1 MVCKTTAQGRFVV
14 LTCPHKL
21 FSIFFHNLINVKYP
35 QTILH
40 DQPLRIDQI
49 IPRDAEHIIGLR
61 YLAVRA
67 HVDALDLVLGNGL
80 LPSSFIRV
88 Q

>member
-1 MVCKTTAQGRFVV
+1 MFLDFC
-14 LTCPHKL
+14 
-21 FSIFFHNLINVKYP
+21 HNLINVKYP
-35 QTILH
+35 QAILH
-40 DQPLRIDQI
+40 NQPLWIHQI

-67 HVDALDLVLGNGL
+67 HVDAFDLVFGNGL